1 MVIGYPTYNR
11 ILLGE
16 KVSRIFFMATENIQ
30 QKTLQ
35 EFSSLPTQKTMD
47 TSYEKRGQT
56 FCQHF
61 FSWARWVVE
70 TPSSFSLPTF
80 FTLRRHKCS
89 CKLKSWA
96 EKIFLATKK
105 MSTKMYFCPRL
116 HHVAKSKP
124 SDHKKTKGIF
134 YPWSSSRR
142 QK

>member
-61 FSWARWVVE
+61 FFVGTLGGRNTVVFYFAYVFYVASAQMFMQIKIVGRKNI
-70 TPSSFSLPTF
+70 SSHEKNVDKNVFLPTI
-80 FTLRRHKCS
+80 T
-89 CKLKSWA
+89 
-96 EKIFLATKK
+96 
-105 MSTKMYFCPRL
+105 
-116 HHVAKSKP
+116 
-124 SDHKKTKGIF
+124 
-134 YPWSSSRR
+134 SRR